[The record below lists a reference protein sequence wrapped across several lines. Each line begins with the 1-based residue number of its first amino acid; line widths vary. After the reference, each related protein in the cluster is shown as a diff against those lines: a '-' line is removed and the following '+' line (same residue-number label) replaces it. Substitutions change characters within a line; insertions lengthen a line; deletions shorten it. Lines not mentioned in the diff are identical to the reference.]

1 MTSTPPRS
9 PAWGCSP
16 PRTPDVGWPRSA
28 PSEWRFAVTD
38 TTGHLM
44 FDGLTRRRPRSIGRG
59 GLRGGVV
66 ELHLSAAL
74 LAELAAGGVA
84 ICGEWA
90 GVVADIAGQ
99 YARRERR
106 QQDLN
111 SRLLGAALRRHTQ
124 VRDRTCTFIGCRR
137 AVTTAEQDHTYDHD
151 LGGVTVRANLG
162 PVCAHDHGVKHR
174 RGWNVTQP
182 ESGTFTW
189 TSPLGG
195 VYRTRCEPLLPLM
208 PDPAPIALGP
218 ESDLPAAVDE
228 GPILNRPP
236 PGPPCER
243 PPPPR
248 ENDPDEPLSF

>member
-1 MTSTPPRS
+1 M
-9 PAWGCSP
+9 
-16 PRTPDVGWPRSA
+16 
-28 PSEWRFAVTD
+28 
-38 TTGHLM
+38 
-44 FDGLTRRRPRSIGRG
+44 
-59 GLRGGVV
+59 

-236 PGPPCER
+236 GHPASVHPRRGRTTPTNRSRSERAFSRYRAPGASDLAAGILSACPPLTVPVSRKETCR
-243 PPPPR
+243 WS
-248 ENDPDEPLSF
+248 LT